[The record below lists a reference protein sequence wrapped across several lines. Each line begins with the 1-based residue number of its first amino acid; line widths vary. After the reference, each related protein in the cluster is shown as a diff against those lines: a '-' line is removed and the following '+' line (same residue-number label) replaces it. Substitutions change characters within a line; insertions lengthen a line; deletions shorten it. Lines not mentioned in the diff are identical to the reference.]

1 MYTMFINFERVKPF
15 LLQMKHA
22 SSSWWQ
28 TNKISLA
35 IILMNMLHDK
45 FSCSH
50 SGGETADKQFQKGD
64 IFKCLNMDTRKVLN
78 ITPHSKCCQLCHHM
92 ENYNLIHKEVTSSI
106 YMYKLHIC

>member
-1 MYTMFINFERVKPF
+1 MINSAVATFKAKSN
-15 LLQMKHA
+15 L
-22 SSSWWQ
+22 
-28 TNKISLA
+28 I
-35 IILMNMLHDK
+35 
-45 FSCSH
+45 
-50 SGGETADKQFQKGD
+50 GGETADKQFQKGD